1 MTKTALLVIDMQM
14 DMAFRIAEGQPHT
27 GPDVPGRIAELL
39 QLFRETGRP
48 VLHVHHSEPEPG
60 SPFHPDMPG
69 AAPMP
74 CALPQF
80 HEPVFRKTTSSAF
93 PSTDLEA
100 HLRAN
105 GIDRLVICGA
115 VAAFCVNST
124 TRSASDLGFAAI
136 VVEDAVL
143 GFGLPDRA
151 GGMLPPETVLAVTLS
166 ALDLDFARV
175 LPTARIAEALQPA

>member
-27 GPDVPGRIAELL
+27 GPDAPGRIAELL

-74 CALPQF
+74 CALPHF

-93 PSTDLEA
+93 PSTDLVA

-124 TRSASDLGFAAI
+124 TRFSVI

-151 GGMLPPETVLAVTLS
+151 NGMIPPEIVLAVTLS

-175 LPTARIAEALQPA
+175 LPTARIAGTLQPA